1 MAIKHAFVSAK
12 PDPADTTIARPSDWN
27 ADHTVEDGSFTIGAV
42 TGLTDALDGKAAV
55 AHEGAVTGIHGIVAK
70 GPNLQGVGLGIQ
82 AANAATVNTIT
93 AVGYAAGRY
102 NTTGLITAVGY
113 TAGFA
118 NTTGAITAVGH
129 AAGYSNTTGNTT
141 AVGHSAGRYN
151 TTGLITAVGYAAGFA
166 NTTGAI
172 TAVGYTAGYSNTTGL
187 ITAVGHTAG
196 FANTT
201 GTITAIGYEA
211 GRYNTTG
218 LITAVG
224 HAAGRFLADG
234 TTGNE
239 TAANGSY
246 FGSSTR
252 ASVAGAANETVIG
265 YAAIGGGSNTVR
277 LGNASVT
284 HWLPGGTNVAALG
297 STTLGFKELYLHDGT
312 DEWKVAINTSGT
324 LVTTKV

>member
-93 AVGYAAGRY
+93 AVGHAAGY
-102 NTTGLITAVGY
+102 
-113 TAGFA
+113 A
-118 NTTGAITAVGH
+118 NTTG
-129 AAGYSNTTGNTT
+129 N
-141 AVGHSAGRYN
+141 
-151 TTGLITAVGYAAGFA
+151 ITAVGYAAGYA
-166 NTTGAI
+166 NTTGII
-172 TAVGYTAGYSNTTGL
+172 TAVGNAAGYANTTGN

-196 FANTT
+196 RYNTT
-201 GTITAIGYEA
+201 GTITA
-211 GRYNTTG
+211 
-218 LITAVG
+218 VG
-224 HAAGRFLADG
+224 NAAGGFLADG
-234 TTGNE
+234 TTGNA

>member
-93 AVGYAAGRY
+93 AVGYAAGY
-102 NTTGLITAVGY
+102 ANTTGTITAVGYTAGGANTTGLITAVGY
-113 TAGFA
+113 TAGYA
-118 NTTGAITAVGH
+118 NTTG
-129 AAGYSNTTGNTT
+129 N
-141 AVGHSAGRYN
+141 
-151 TTGLITAVGYAAGFA
+151 ITAVGY
-166 NTTGAI
+166 
-172 TAVGYTAGYSNTTGL
+172 
-187 ITAVGHTAG
+187 
-196 FANTT
+196 
-201 GTITAIGYEA
+201 
-211 GRYNTTG
+211 
-218 LITAVG
+218 
-224 HAAGRFLADG
+224 AAGRFLADG
-234 TTGNE
+234 TTGNA

>member
-93 AVGYAAGRY
+93 AVGYAAGY
-102 NTTGLITAVGY
+102 ANTTGIITAVGY
-113 TAGFA
+113 AAGYSNTTGTITAVGYVAGYA
-118 NTTGAITAVGH
+118 NTTGNITAVGH
-129 AAGYSNTTGNTT
+129 AAGGANTTGIIT
-141 AVGHSAGRYN
+141 AVGHTAG
-151 TTGLITAVGYAAGFA
+151 GA
-166 NTTGAI
+166 NTTGTI
-172 TAVGYTAGYSNTTGL
+172 TAVGYTAGYANTTGI
-187 ITAVGHTAG
+187 ITAVGNA
-196 FANTT
+196 
-201 GTITAIGYEA
+201 A

-218 LITAVG
+218 NITAVG
-224 HAAGRFLADG
+224 DTAGGFLADG
-234 TTGNE
+234 TTGNA